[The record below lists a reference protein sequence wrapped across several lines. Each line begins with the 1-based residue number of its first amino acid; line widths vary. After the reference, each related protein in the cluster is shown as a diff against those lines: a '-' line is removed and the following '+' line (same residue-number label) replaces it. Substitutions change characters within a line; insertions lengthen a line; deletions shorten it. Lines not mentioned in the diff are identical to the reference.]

1 MTWRGA
7 RALMVLVAAGGV
19 FVTAAPSADAA
30 CRSRALGLTNS
41 GRLACGVQLPAETD
55 ALVTW
60 DFPLARSP
68 NRGWRRWGTSKLVDE
83 VEEISLDYGT
93 RFPIGPRLVV
103 GDLSRRHGGP
113 FGVEFGGVGHASH
126 QNGLDADIYYPRRD
140 GLEAAPETPSE
151 IDRRRAQWLVNRVAR
166 GAHFVFIGPHTGLR
180 PPGRQVQ
187 YLPENHDNHM
197 HLRIW
202 P

>member
-1 MTWRGA
+1 MAMPA
-7 RALMVLVAAGGV
+7 RILGLAIVLLLVLLVPA
-19 FVTAAPSADAA
+19 SANA
-30 CRSRALGLTNS
+30 CRSRARGLTNN

-60 DFPLARSP
+60 DGVLGRGPD
-68 NRGWRRWGTSKLVDE
+68 RGWRRWGTSKLVDT
-83 VEEISLDYGT
+83 VENLSVDYGV

-103 GDLSRRHGGP
+103 GDLSRPHGGP

-126 QNGLDADIYYPRRD
+126 QNGLDVDIYYPRLD
-140 GLEAAPETPSE
+140 GLEQPPEKPSL

-166 GAHFVFIGPHTGLR
+166 TAHFVFIGPNTGLK
-180 PPGRQVQ
+180 PPNRRVQ
-187 YLPENHDNHM
+187 YLPAYHDNHF
-197 HLRIW
+197 HLRVW

>member
-1 MTWRGA
+1 MRL
-7 RALMVLVAAGGV
+7 ALVVLVALALL
-19 FVTAAPSADAA
+19 PESADAA
-30 CRSRALGLTNS
+30 CRSRALGLPQA
-41 GRLACGVQLPAETD
+41 GRLACGVQLPVETD

-60 DFPLARSP
+60 DFVLGSSP
-68 NRGWRRWGTSKLVDE
+68 NRGWRRWGTSKLVRD
-83 VEEISLDYGT
+83 VEQISIDYGV

-126 QNGLDADIYYPRRD
+126 QNGLDVDIYYPRSD
-140 GLEAAPETPSE
+140 GLEIPPERPAL
-151 IDRRRAQWLVNRVAR
+151 IDRRRAQWLVDRVSR

-180 PPGRQVQ
+180 RTRPRIVQ
-187 YLPENHDNHM
+187 YLPAYHDNHM

>member
-1 MTWRGA
+1 VV
-7 RALMVLVAAGGV
+7 RAPLALALAVLLLLLVAPA
-19 FVTAAPSADAA
+19 ADAA
-30 CRSRALGLTNS
+30 CRSRALGETNH
-41 GRLACGVQLPAETD
+41 GRLACGVQLPGETD

-68 NRGWRRWGTSKLVDE
+68 NRGWRRWGTQKLIDT
-83 VEEISLDYGT
+83 VELISLDYGT

-113 FGVEFGGVGHASH
+113 FREEYGGVGHASH
-126 QNGLDADIYYPRRD
+126 QNGLDVDIYYPRSD
-140 GLEAAPETPSE
+140 GLEIPPIRPSQ
-151 IDRRRAQWLVNRVAR
+151 IDRRRAQWLVDRVAR
-166 GAHFVFIGPHTGLR
+166 GARFVFIGPNTGLK
-180 PPGRQVQ
+180 PPGTQVQ
-187 YLPENHDNHM
+187 FLPSYHDNHL

>member
-1 MTWRGA
+1 MTSRGA
-7 RALMVLVAAGGV
+7 WALMLLVAALSV
-19 FVTAAPSADAA
+19 AAAPPADAA
-30 CRSRALGLTNS
+30 CRSRALGLTNH

-60 DFPLARSP
+60 DFPLAVSP

-83 VEEISLDYGT
+83 GEEISLDYGT
-93 RFPIGPRLVV
+93 RFPIGPRRV
-103 GDLSRRHGGP
+103 GGDPSRRHGGP
-113 FGVEFGGVGHASH
+113 VGGELGGGRHAPH
-126 QNGLDADIYYPRRD
+126 QNGLAAGSYRPRRA
-140 GLEAAPETPSE
+140 GLEAAPARPSQ
-151 IDRRRAQWLVNRVAR
+151 IDHRRAQWLLDRVAR
-166 GAHFVFIGPHTGLR
+166 GARFVFIGPHTGLR